1 VRSAGWLIA
10 ALCGCGASSAQ
21 DDAPAART
29 VRAPA
34 AELPAAGPAGPPPGA
49 PPLSIGDR
57 GLSAMPVIDWR
68 ASRLP
73 LARLDDDSTLWL
85 RIRGRQVSIVLT
97 VRWP

>member
-10 ALCGCGASSAQ
+10 ALCGCGAASAQ
-21 DDAPAART
+21 DDAPAAPT
-29 VRAPA
+29 ARAPA
-34 AELPAAGPAGPPPGA
+34 AEPATAVPPGA

-57 GLSAMPVIDWR
+57 GLSAMPAIDWR